1 MPGTHII
8 EVWKEGNV
16 IATCLVEEVGDTI
29 QDANEG
35 IANRDCV
42 LRLGV
47 ECDGSV
53 RRHLGSLV
61 GSRFIGVSAWSFEGR
76 KVLEYKA

>member
-16 IATCLVEEVGDTI
+16 IAACSVEEVGDAI
-29 QDANEG
+29 KDANEG
-35 IANRDCV
+35 ITNRDCI
-42 LRLGV
+42 LGLGV
-47 ECDGSV
+47 DSDGTV